1 MDSIVLYNQNGQKFN
16 VNVVRYFEKG
26 NNKYLVFD
34 LAEVDA
40 NGYIQLYL
48 AKVANENGRIV
59 MGNVTNEDEWNDFR
73 NTIQKIVTNNRNG
86 IANVGDLDYKELD
99 GATVS
104 EFRIFKLKEDVART
118 LGEKKNAGIPVTP
131 IVNDIPMSEPVN
143 LQSASA
149 RDTGLTIEEI
159 LKQVSDGAKSARE
172 NSKVTL
178 TPKKTLEDIMRPVE
192 PVAEMPKVENVSY
205 TTPVEMPKVEPAPE
219 FTVPQTHEVIAEPKF
234 FVPVEEKLEPKVIP
248 SMPKPIM
255 PTDTTDYKAK
265 YEDSLMTIRKLE
277 DENIRLINEL
287 VEAKA
292 KIATIKDV
300 ID

>member
-1 MDSIVLYNQNGQKFN
+1 MDSIALYNQNGQKFN

-34 LAEVDA
+34 LAEVDN

-48 AKVANENGRIV
+48 AKVNNENGNIT
-59 MGNVTNEDEWNDFR
+59 MGNVSNEDEWHDFT
-73 NTIQKIVTNNRNG
+73 NTIQKIVSNNRNG
-86 IANVGDLDYKELD
+86 ISNEGDLDYKELD

-104 EFRIFKLKEDVART
+104 EFRIFKLKEEVAKM
-118 LGEKKNAGIPVTP
+118 LGANKNVKAKEVPVVEEMP
-131 IVNDIPMSEPVN
+131 KSEPVN

-149 RDTGLTIEEI
+149 QDTGLTIEEI
-159 LKQVSDGAKSARE
+159 LKQVSDGAKNARE

-178 TPKKTLEDIMRPVE
+178 TPKKTLEDIMKVDEVAPVN
-192 PVAEMPKVENVSY
+192 PVPEVE
-205 TTPVEMPKVEPAPE
+205 E
-219 FTVPQTHEVIAEPKF
+219 FTVPATHETFKEEPKF
-234 FVPVEEKLEPKVIP
+234 FVPFEEEKEEKLEPKIIP
-248 SMPKPIM
+248 SMPKPVV
-255 PTDTTDYKAK
+255 PSDTTDYKAK
-265 YEDSLMTIRKLE
+265 YEESLNTVRKLE

-292 KIATIKDV
+292 KLATIKDI

>member
-1 MDSIVLYNQNGQKFN
+1 MDSIVLYNQSGQKFN
-16 VNVVRYFEKG
+16 VNVVRYFKDG

-34 LAEVDA
+34 LSEIDN

-48 AKVANENGRIV
+48 AKEQEENGKV
-59 MGNVTNEDEWNDFR
+59 TLGNVTDSDEWQNFTS
-73 NTIQKIVTNNRNG
+73 TIQKIVTNNRNG
-86 IANVGDLDYKELD
+86 IANEGDLDYKVLD

-104 EFRIFKLKEDVART
+104 EFRIFKLKEDVAKM
-118 LGEKKNAGIPVTP
+118 LGANKNVKVPEPEIPVVSELP
-131 IVNDIPMSEPVN
+131 EAEPVN

-159 LKQVSDGAKSARE
+159 LKQVSDGAKNARE

-178 TPKKTLEDIMRPVE
+178 TPKKTLEDIMKPIEEVPAAVPEVE
-192 PVAEMPKVENVSY
+192 DI
-205 TTPVEMPKVEPAPE
+205 TIPE
-219 FTVPQTHEVIAEPKF
+219 THEVFKEEPKF
-234 FVPVEEKLEPKVIP
+234 FVPFEEEKEEKLEPKVIP
-248 SMPKPIM
+248 SMPKPVI
-255 PTDTTDYKAK
+255 PSDTTDYKTK
-265 YEDSLMTIRKLE
+265 YEESLSTIRKLE

-292 KIATIKDV
+292 KIATIKDI

>member
-1 MDSIVLYNQNGQKFN
+1 MDSIVLYNQSGQKFN
-16 VNVVRYFEKG
+16 VNVVRYFKDG

-34 LAEVDA
+34 LSEIDN

-48 AKVANENGRIV
+48 AKEQEENGKV
-59 MGNVTNEDEWNDFR
+59 TLSNVTDSDEWQKFTS
-73 NTIQKIVTNNRNG
+73 TIQKIVTNNRNG
-86 IANVGDLDYKELD
+86 IANEGDLDYKVLD

-104 EFRIFKLKEDVART
+104 EFRIFKLKEDVAKM
-118 LGEKKNAGIPVTP
+118 LGANKNVKVSEPEIPVVSELPET
-131 IVNDIPMSEPVN
+131 EPVN

-159 LKQVSDGAKSARE
+159 LKQVSDGAKNARE

-178 TPKKTLEDIMRPVE
+178 TPKKTLEDIMKPIEEVPTAVPEVE
-192 PVAEMPKVENVSY
+192 DI
-205 TTPVEMPKVEPAPE
+205 TIPA
-219 FTVPQTHEVIAEPKF
+219 THEVFKEEPKF
-234 FVPVEEKLEPKVIP
+234 FVPFEEEKLEPKVIP
-248 SMPKPIM
+248 SMPKPVI
-255 PTDTTDYKAK
+255 PNETTDYKAK
-265 YEDSLMTIRKLE
+265 YEESLTTIRKLE

-292 KIATIKDV
+292 KIATIKDI

>member
-1 MDSIVLYNQNGQKFN
+1 MDSIVLYNQSGQKFN
-16 VNVVRYFEKG
+16 VNVVRYFKDG

-34 LAEVDA
+34 LSEIDN

-48 AKVANENGRIV
+48 AKEQEENGKV
-59 MGNVTNEDEWNDFR
+59 TLGNVTDSDEWQKFTS
-73 NTIQKIVTNNRNG
+73 TIQKIVTNNRNG
-86 IANVGDLDYKELD
+86 IANEGDLDYKVLD

-104 EFRIFKLKEDVART
+104 EFRIFKLKEDVAKM
-118 LGEKKNAGIPVTP
+118 LGANKNVKVPEPEIPVVSELP
-131 IVNDIPMSEPVN
+131 EAEPVN

-159 LKQVSDGAKSARE
+159 LKQVSDGAKNARE

-178 TPKKTLEDIMRPVE
+178 TPKKTLEDIMKPIEEVPAAVPEVE
-192 PVAEMPKVENVSY
+192 DI
-205 TTPVEMPKVEPAPE
+205 TIPE
-219 FTVPQTHEVIAEPKF
+219 THEVFKEEPKF
-234 FVPVEEKLEPKVIP
+234 FVPFEEEKLEPKVIP
-248 SMPKPIM
+248 SMPKPVI
-255 PTDTTDYKAK
+255 PSDTTDYKTK
-265 YEDSLMTIRKLE
+265 YEESLSTIRKLE

-292 KIATIKDV
+292 KIATIKDI

>member
-1 MDSIVLYNQNGQKFN
+1 MDSIALYNQNGQKFN

-48 AKVANENGRIV
+48 AKVNNENGNIT
-59 MGNVTNEDEWNDFR
+59 MGNVSNEDEWHDFT
-73 NTIQKIVTNNRNG
+73 NTIQKIVSNNRNG
-86 IANVGDLDYKELD
+86 ISNEGDLDYKELD

-104 EFRIFKLKEDVART
+104 EFRIFKLKEEVAKM
-118 LGEKKNAGIPVTP
+118 LGANKNVKAKEVPVVEEMP
-131 IVNDIPMSEPVN
+131 KSEPVN

-149 RDTGLTIEEI
+149 QDTGLTIEEI
-159 LKQVSDGAKSARE
+159 LKQVSDGAKNARE

-178 TPKKTLEDIMRPVE
+178 TPKKTLEDIMKVDEVAPVN
-192 PVAEMPKVENVSY
+192 PVPEVE
-205 TTPVEMPKVEPAPE
+205 E
-219 FTVPQTHEVIAEPKF
+219 FTVPATHETFKEEPKF
-234 FVPVEEKLEPKVIP
+234 FVPFEEEKEEKLEPKIIP
-248 SMPKPIM
+248 SMPKPVV
-255 PTDTTDYKAK
+255 PSDTTDYKAK
-265 YEDSLMTIRKLE
+265 YEESLNTVRKLE

-292 KIATIKDV
+292 KLATIKDI